1 MLPDPVIQVSRDISS
16 SLWRASLRSD
26 LQGPQQSAKAS
37 LFAVGAA
44 LCPEYLQCTTWKNL
58 FMISWYEEKNMRSQK
73 DMSTESHKI
82 FHHRRDPCLEGP
94 NGKTGH
100 AVLEATD
107 PIQSCKSI
115 HKFITEFI
123 TNSLTFRVL
132 WVFFGS
138 LRRFLFVLRSK
149 LILHRLCHS
158 SDDIP
163 REMHPGTQLRRNL
176 RGNFKALKTDPIARP
191 WAWSAH
197 PFGKHCETK
206 KTLHFLWFPS

>member
-1 MLPDPVIQVSRDISS
+1 MIWKKEHAKSNRNVHRKSQNLSS
-16 SLWRASLRSD
+16 STWSLPGRS
-26 LQGPQQSAKAS
+26 
-37 LFAVGAA
+37 
-44 LCPEYLQCTTWKNL
+44 
-58 FMISWYEEKNMRSQK
+58 
-73 DMSTESHKI
+73 
-82 FHHRRDPCLEGP
+82 
-94 NGKTGH
+94 NGKTGLH

-115 HKFITEFI
+115 RKFITEFI
-123 TNSLTFRVL
+123 TNSPTFRVL

-163 REMHPGTQLRRNL
+163 REMHPGKQLRRNL

-197 PFGKHCETK
+197 PFAKHCETK